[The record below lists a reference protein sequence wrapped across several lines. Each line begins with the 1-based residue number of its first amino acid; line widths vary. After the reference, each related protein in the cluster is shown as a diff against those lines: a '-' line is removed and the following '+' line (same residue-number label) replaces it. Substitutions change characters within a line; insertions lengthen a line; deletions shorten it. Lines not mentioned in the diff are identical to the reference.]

1 MRIGEEGGGG
11 NSGEPIALD
20 PVVRLARNNL
30 QLYEKVLEDPFQSH
44 LERVKSN
51 TQCSLPAL
59 YDFFLSVRHVNAA
72 NIPGDILEVGCW
84 RGGALGL
91 ALLADISKSRRVIG
105 FDTFQGH
112 FEPPSYESDIRGQSM
127 AERFNELRKQGL
139 PWNKADFELCQEFL
153 YQVAADTSRVI
164 LVPGDVKST
173 AHQFPPQRLSVL
185 RIDCDWYLE
194 SLVSLQVFWPMLS
207 VGGFLLLDDY
217 GHHPGQK
224 RAVQEF
230 FANKPVKIT
239 HVDYSCVSIIKQG

>member
-1 MRIGEEGGGG
+1 MRIGEEGGSG

-44 LERVKSN
+44 LDRVKSN

-112 FEPPSYESDIRGQSM
+112 FEPPSYESDIRGQNM
-127 AERFNELRKQGL
+127 AKRFNELREQGL

-153 YQVAADTSRVI
+153 YQVAADNSRVI

-173 AHQFPPQRLSVL
+173 AHQFPPQRLSVK
-185 RIDCDWYLE
+185 
-194 SLVSLQVFWPMLS
+194 F
-207 VGGFLLLDDY
+207 F
-217 GHHPGQK
+217 GQCS
-224 RAVQEF
+224 
-230 FANKPVKIT
+230 P
-239 HVDYSCVSIIKQG
+239 